1 VYDWEAMVVEGQPA
15 WYYRL
20 VRAIK
25 PDLFLGACYGNAI
38 FCHLQMFY
46 VYFCLFRHLNPII
59 AALEHLLI
67 LRH

>member
-1 VYDWEAMVVEGQPA
+1 MVVEGQPA

-38 FCHLQMFY
+38 F
-46 VYFCLFRHLNPII
+46 YFCLFRHLNPII